1 MTMPKMFNGYRIS
14 SNFMSFTFYCRYLSV
29 VDRCLS
35 LRCYAYLFSSFSPH
49 VVKGDSKKN
58 IENVILFRYYVFFRN
73 LPLHPTTLSNINY
86 QILMAISLSEFE
98 FRFTIYKSL
107 F

>member
-58 IENVILFRYYVFFRN
+58 IENVILFRYYVF
-73 LPLHPTTLSNINY
+73 LG
-86 QILMAISLSEFE
+86 ISLYIPQHFPIS
-98 FRFTIYKSL
+98 TIKS
-107 F
+107 

>member
-49 VVKGDSKKN
+49 VVKGDSKK
-58 IENVILFRYYVFFRN
+58 IYRKSDILILRFFYESPFTSHN
-73 LPLHPTTLSNINY
+73 TFQYQLSNLNGN
-86 QILMAISLSEFE
+86 
-98 FRFTIYKSL
+98 
-107 F
+107 